1 MMLFFS
7 RFKKKPFIDEFEFY
21 VTYALGV
28 LPYSV
33 NFGRVPINRFK
44 KKIWIC
50 DLKVQRNNV
59 DMCQKNTWFMI
70 LFMI

>member
-33 NFGRVPINRFK
+33 NFGRVPINRLLK
-44 KKIWIC
+44 KYGYVF
-50 DLKVQRNNV
+50 LKVQRNNV
-59 DMCQKNTWFMI
+59 DMCQKIPGF
-70 LFMI
+70 